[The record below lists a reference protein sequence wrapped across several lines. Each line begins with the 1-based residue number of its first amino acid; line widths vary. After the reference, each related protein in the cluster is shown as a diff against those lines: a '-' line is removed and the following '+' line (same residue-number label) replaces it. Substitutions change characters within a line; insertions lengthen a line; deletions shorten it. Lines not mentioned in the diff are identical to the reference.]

1 MQLLA
6 RHGSGGFRAI
16 SPRSSLFWTVLV
28 SATALIVLATLQ
40 YRWTTQVNEARE
52 ERIGGDLQSR
62 MMDWHL
68 DLYREFAAICV
79 ALQVGPDSGAQDGW
93 NAYAQRYSEWN
104 RVTPIADLVKGVYV
118 WESSRASKPRFLRMV
133 PGTSRIE
140 MQPPPSELEE
150 LLERLQVHSDSLPAA
165 LGAWQA
171 APSSTGTGT
180 KSKEGGGQRIFRND
194 TITGWQFDARV
205 PAIVHPIFHHKNP
218 YDNPRFSD
226 VFALYRKEESLGSR
240 DAVDWIIVVLDRD
253 NIEKKALPALANRYF
268 RERGIL
274 SYKLAVTGSVQGLAY
289 SSDADFA
296 GAELAKADATM
307 NIFGPPPESTEGQF
321 WQATQRGESSRLE
334 DWRSF
339 AGPVWF
345 PVIQYGSGTAPP
357 WLLAVRRRGD
367 PLEVVLARA
376 RRRNLAING
385 GVFLL
390 LTLSMSL
397 VLIASH
403 RAQQLAQLQM
413 DFVAAVSH
421 ELRTPLTVICSAA
434 ENIVDGLVDSRQQ
447 LTRYGS
453 VIGKQGRQLT
463 MLVDQVLLFASTQ
476 EGRSRYQLR
485 PLKVADILKSVLTN
499 TATLAEHSGVSIE
512 QDVPA
517 GLPPVMGDLAAVSQC
532 LQNLIVN
539 AVKYR
544 GESRWVGI
552 RARVGQSGARPEVQI
567 SVEDKGVGI
576 SSADLPHIFEPF
588 YRSPEVRDAQIHGT
602 GLGLT
607 LARRIAEALGGTLT
621 MTSRSGV
628 GSVFTLHLAPAHE
641 TAEVHKE
648 ETAARSSQNEG

>member
-6 RHGSGGFRAI
+6 HHTSGGFRAI
-16 SPRSSLFWTVLV
+16 SPKSSLFWTVLV

-52 ERIGGDLQSR
+52 VRIGGDLQSR

-104 RVTPIADLVKGVYV
+104 RVTPTADLVKGVYV
-118 WESSRASKPRFLRMV
+118 WESSRASKPRLLRMV
-133 PGTSRIE
+133 PETSRIE
-140 MQPPPSELEE
+140 MQPPPSELEA
-150 LLERLQVHSDSLPAA
+150 LLERLQARSGSLPAA

-171 APSSTGTGT
+171 ARSSTGPSTEN
-180 KSKEGGGQRIFRND
+180 KKGGGQRIFRND
-194 TITGWQFDARV
+194 TITGWQFDTRV

-226 VFALYRKEESLGSR
+226 VFALYQKEESQGSR

-268 RERGIL
+268 RERRKL
-274 SYKLAVTGSVQGLAY
+274 SYKVAVTSSGQGLAY

-296 GAELAKADATM
+296 GAELSKADATM
-307 NIFGPPPESTEGQF
+307 NIFGPPPESTEGHF
-321 WQATQRGESSRLE
+321 WQAMQRGESFRLE

-345 PVIQYGSGTAPP
+345 PVIQYGSGTAP
-357 WLLAVRRRGD
+357 WMLAVRRRGD

-390 LTLSMSL
+390 LALSMSL

-434 ENIVDGLVDSRQQ
+434 ENIVDGLVDSKQQ

-453 VIGKQGRQLT
+453 VIRKQGRQLAT
-463 MLVDQVLLFASTQ
+463 LVDQVLLFASTQ

-512 QDVPA
+512 QHVPLD
-517 GLPPVMGDLAAVSQC
+517 LPPVMGDLTAVSQC

-539 AVKYR
+539 AVKYS
-544 GESRWVGI
+544 GESRWIGI
-552 RARVGQSGARPEVQI
+552 RARVGQSGARPEIQI
-567 SVEDKGVGI
+567 SVEDKGIGI

-607 LARRIAEALGGTLT
+607 LAQRIAEGLGGTLT
-621 MTSRSGV
+621 MTSISGV
-628 GSVFTLHLAPAHE
+628 GSVFTLHLVPAHE
-641 TAEVHKE
+641 TAESPNE
-648 ETAARSSQNEG
+648 EIAAQSSKTEA